1 MKFTRRR
8 RCSDFTNPKPTC
20 YTKTQLIDLVKEWNK
35 NNPNEKI
42 NKASSLSK
50 TAIWKEL
57 RNRHKT
63 DHEDKWVK
71 YSNKTRR
78 NLKCNRFA
86 PKVPDSWE
94 SQPNTWL
101 SDEDISKAMCIYE
114 KKFKKFH
121 FLEPA
126 PIDFDTKKSSGKC
139 AYSNLCNYTYKDL
152 AKKYNSFGAIF
163 NTDPHDKGGQH
174 WIALFVNLKKGEIF
188 YFDSVGDKPPKEV
201 QSLINRFR
209 SEGEKYLN
217 IDSVSVRINKTRH
230 QHGNTECGIYC
241 LAFIHHMLTNGDFS
255 IFDNERIPDNEII
268 TLRSYFF
275 DDIKGIYN

>member
-8 RCSDFTNPKPTC
+8 KCSDFTNPKPTC
-20 YTKTQLIDLVKEWNK
+20 YNRTQLVNLAKEWNK
-35 NNPNEKI
+35 NNPKQKI
-42 NKASSLSK
+42 KKLNSLSK
-50 TAIWKEL
+50 IAIWKEL
-57 RNRHKT
+57 RIRHKT

-71 YSNKTRR
+71 NSNKTRR
-78 NLKCNRFA
+78 NLKTDSFA

-94 SQPNTWL
+94 YQPNAWL
-101 SDEDISKAMCIYE
+101 SDEDISKAMSIYE

-126 PIDFDTKKSSGKC
+126 PIDFDTKNPSGKC

-152 AKKYNSFGAIF
+152 AKKYDSFGAIF

-174 WIALFVNLKKGEIF
+174 WIALFVKLKKGEIY
-188 YFDSVGDKPPKEV
+188 YFDSVGDPPPKEV
-201 QSLINRFR
+201 KSLINRF
-209 SEGEKYLN
+209 SLEGAEYLQVPR
-217 IDSVSVRINKTRH
+217 ISIRINKTRH
-230 QHGNTECGIYC
+230 QHGNTECGVYC

-255 IFDNERIPDNEII
+255 IFDKKRIPDNEIA

-275 DDIKGIYN
+275 DDINGVYN